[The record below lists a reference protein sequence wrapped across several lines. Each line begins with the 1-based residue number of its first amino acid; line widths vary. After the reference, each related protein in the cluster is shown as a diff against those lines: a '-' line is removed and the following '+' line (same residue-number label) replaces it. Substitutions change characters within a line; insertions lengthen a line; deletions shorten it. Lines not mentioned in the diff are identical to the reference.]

1 MRITGRAIFLV
12 VGFVLLGTEP
22 AWAWGPATH
31 IGLAGS
37 VLDQLGLLPFGVA
50 AVLGRHR
57 LAYLFGSMATDVV
70 FAKRLSRVRQFCH
83 HWSTGFRLLEKAS
96 DERAQAFAY
105 GYLSHLAADTVAHG
119 KFVPRQIVVSGSSV
133 NLGHLY
139 WELRADGLQT
149 ESTWNELERVHHHNH
164 AQHHETLSGL
174 ITDTFLSYPLNRLLF
189 DGMNTLAVRR
199 EFRRTMNVWNRRSRW
214 YLSPELIRDY
224 QNECLDRIHSI
235 LTEGAQSPLL
245 HEDPNGTSA
254 LMKLRVRRRELRRLR
269 RRGVPVE
276 QRLLEMSRG
285 FAPQGRSPLSAA
297 GPSPKSREKTNPHRI
312 TLLHG

>member
-1 MRITGRAIFLV
+1 MRITGRVALLV
-12 VGFVLLGTEP
+12 MGFMLLGGEP
-22 AWAWGPATH
+22 ACAWGPATH

-83 HWSTGFRLLEKAS
+83 HWSTGFRLLEEAS
-96 DERAQAFAY
+96 DERARAFAY

-119 KFVPRQIVVSGSSV
+119 KFVPRQIVISGSSM

-149 ESTWNELERVHHHNH
+149 ESTWNELERVHNHSH

-189 DGMNTLAVRR
+189 NGINMLAIRR
-199 EFRRTMNVWNRRSRW
+199 EFRRTMNVWNRHSRW
-214 YLSPELIRDY
+214 YLSPELIGDY

-235 LTEGAQSPLL
+235 LTEGAQSPLVR
-245 HEDPNGTSA
+245 EDPNGTSA
-254 LMKLRVRRRELRRLR
+254 LMKLRVRRRELRKLR

-276 QRLLEMSRG
+276 YRLREVSCG
-285 FAPQGRSPLSAA
+285 FAPEGRRLCGLTEPR
-297 GPSPKSREKTNPHRI
+297 PKSRQGSEPDRMF
-312 TLLHG
+312 LLHE